1 MCPKNVIIQML
12 QILQRFHCM
21 TFTLGNTS
29 VTNVTLDN
37 YPIGIYRR
45 SLMNVTENTNATNEV
60 TLDNYPIGIHSATS
74 ATSATGD
81 TTVATSTRNS
91 NNANLLNG
99 ILFQM
104 AHYINLYQP
113 LVVDLDRQN
122 DTTTP
127 IPSAPIE
134 PSAPIDLSTFAPSD
148 TRGVIGTNDTSGTL
162 DTIDTS
168 DANQIGDTFQTN
180 DIANCQ
186 HYKPIFVLLDE
197 KLNIENQVNDMDI
210 KEQECCI
217 CLEEFD
223 KTEEGVKRNICI
235 LKPCD
240 HEFCQECVMKLI
252 LSSEERFKC
261 PLCRSIVETTEICK
275 L

>member
-1 MCPKNVIIQML
+1 
-12 QILQRFHCM
+12 
-21 TFTLGNTS
+21 
-29 VTNVTLDN
+29 
-37 YPIGIYRR
+37 
-45 SLMNVTENTNATNEV
+45 
-60 TLDNYPIGIHSATS
+60 
-74 ATSATGD
+74 
-81 TTVATSTRNS
+81 
-91 NNANLLNG
+91 
-99 ILFQM
+99 M
-104 AHYINLYQP
+104 AHFINLYQP

-122 DTTTP
+122 DTNASP

-134 PSAPIDLSTFAPSD
+134 PSAPVDLSALIPSEQRGMIGTNGTSGTID
-148 TRGVIGTNDTSGTL
+148 TSGTIGTNDTSGT
-162 DTIDTS
+162 IDTS
-168 DANQIGDTFQTN
+168 DTNQFDNASQTN

-197 KLNIENQVNDMDI
+197 KLNNESHVNDTMDNI